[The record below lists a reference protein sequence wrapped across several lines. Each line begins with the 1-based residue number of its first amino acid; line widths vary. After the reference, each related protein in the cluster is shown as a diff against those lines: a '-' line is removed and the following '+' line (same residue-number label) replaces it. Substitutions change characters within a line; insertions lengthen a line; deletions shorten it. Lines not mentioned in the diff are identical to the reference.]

1 MDASAVMADDEDAF
15 GRLVERHQRE
25 IQVHCYRMLGSFEE
39 AQDLAQETFL
49 RAWRARETFRGQSTS
64 RAWLYRIATNACLD
78 FLDRGRRRPLTRDR
92 AEGQEPPAE
101 IPWLQPYPDHLLAF
115 GASGAEEPDAAVI
128 GRETIELAFLAA
140 IQHLSP
146 RQRAVLILRD
156 ILGWSAKETAAQ
168 LDSSVESVKSALKRA
183 RSILR
188 AQLPRQRLGWSPS
201 RAPTVSERELLQ
213 RLMDAHDKTD
223 AAAFAKLLSDDV
235 RMTMPPLPYWF
246 VGRDA
251 VAAFAAEAFGPGSPL
266 SGGQWRSVITGAN
279 LQPALAGYLRR
290 PGERE
295 YRAQALNVLSIEHGQ
310 IAEITVF
317 EPRLFAAF
325 GLPPVWPADGAPSS
339 EPSPSQ

>member
-1 MDASAVMADDEDAF
+1 MTFVMADDEDAF

-49 RAWRARETFRGQSTS
+49 RAWRARETFRGQSTV

-78 FLDRGRRRPLTRDR
+78 FLDRQRRRPLTRDR
-92 AEGQEPPAE
+92 VQGQEPPAE
-101 IPWLQPYPDHLLAF
+101 IAWLQPYPDHLLAF
-115 GASGAEEPDAAVI
+115 GEEPEAAVI

-140 IQHLSP
+140 IQQLSP

-156 ILGWSAKETAAQ
+156 VLGWSAKETAAQ

-188 AQLPRQRLGWSPS
+188 DQLPRQRLGWSPS
-201 RAPTVSERELLQ
+201 RAPTVSERELLR
-213 RLMDAHDKTD
+213 RLMDAHDRTD
-223 AAAFAKLLSDDV
+223 AAAFATLLSDDV

-266 SGGQWRSVITGAN
+266 SGGRWRGVIKGAN

-295 YRAQALNVLSIEHGQ
+295 YRAQALNVLRIEHGR

-325 GLPPVWPADGAPSS
+325 GLPPVWHADGAPFSK
-339 EPSPSQ
+339 PSPSQ